1 MQQSI
6 QSLEEQMK
14 EKDGSIDTLQRQL
27 VQAGIKD
34 KIRSVET
41 EIRKG
46 AVKAQGSM
54 SLTAQKAEAQRG
66 LDKEKAQ
73 IERQKNNQS
82 RS

>member
-6 QSLEEQMK
+6 SSLEDQVK
-14 EKDGSIDTLQRQL
+14 DKDGNIETLQRQL

-54 SLTAQKAEAQRG
+54 ALTAQKAEAQRG